1 MRMDRNEEEMVTN
14 DSDPLLK
21 RENEEAESSSQ
32 LTPPKPATLSA
43 LEIEDEE
50 TDGSSAGCCRICLET
65 DSELGEYPMYHV
77 QLGCFVLIFGNAF
90 SVGNMSVISGEGK

>member
-1 MRMDRNEEEMVTN
+1 MRMDRNEEEMVMN

-65 DSELGEYPMYHV
+65 DSELGEYPMYQRV
-77 QLGCFVLIFGNAF
+77 VLLIFLC
-90 SVGNMSVISGEGK
+90 S